1 MKDVKWALK
10 RSRSTDNAALKRLR
24 FLGLERLVG
33 CLFLEAIRAVAAAR
47 AILTDTVVFYNQTQ
61 HLLYYR
67 VRGASWRQAAE

>member
-1 MKDVKWALK
+1 
-10 RSRSTDNAALKRLR
+10 
-24 FLGLERLVG
+24 LERLVG

-47 AILTDTVVFYNQTQ
+47 AILIDTVVFYNQTQ